1 MLSGWVVLISLLYAA
16 LLFAVAWVGDR
27 SHTYRNTPWLR
38 SAVYSLA
45 LAVYCSSWTFYGAV
59 GSAARYGIGYLP
71 IYLGPLLMLVFG
83 WPIMQRMARLASAQS
98 SVSIADFL
106 GARFERSQRL
116 CAWVALI
123 ALVAAVPYLALQY
136 KAVAQSLSILTGQS
150 ASQDTLGDP
159 ALYVAAIMALF
170 AILFGTRQVD
180 ASEHRPGLMLAIAF
194 ESIVKLVAL
203 VVVGLFAMRWL
214 SHQSLNV
221 VQASTELIHNAP
233 PVGFVG
239 QTLLAFLAMIC
250 LPRQFHV
257 GIVECGD
264 VNDIRRARWIFGG
277 YLVLISLMVL
287 PIAAA
292 CMAFFGNASA
302 IAPDSLLLSFP
313 LVQNQTV
320 LALVVYIGG
329 FSAATGMVIVVSV
342 ALSNMV
348 SNDLVMP
355 LLLRRSR
362 SNPPKNAA
370 LVGDGMA
377 STVLWVRRVA
387 IVALAL
393 ITYGFSRSIGPS
405 IDLASLGLMS
415 FSAVAQ
421 FAPGLI
427 GGLYWRSLS
436 RRGVEAGLIA
446 GFCVWVYC
454 LLLPNLMGGTPL
466 GQHWMAN
473 GLFEQSWLRPHEL
486 FGSQVWGMDVLS
498 HGTFWSLLTNVAI
511 LVVFSL
517 VRRTSVSAQLHAEA
531 FLNPS
536 RLRRQNANASWVDS
550 HLRVGDLQAL
560 AGRIMGERT
569 AEKAFLAHAL
579 SQGKAHVPDAKVNK
593 EWMHFTELLLSGAV
607 GAASARMVLT
617 HALQDTGMK
626 LAAVVAVLD
635 EAGPELR
642 FNRDILLATLENMD
656 QGVSVVDA
664 HMCLVAWNQRYQ
676 QLFQYPEGMLYVG
689 RSVEDLIRH
698 NLELG
703 IARSPQATSARSVQ
717 QEIDKRIAF
726 MRAGSVYSF
735 ERTLPDGQVIEL
747 RGRPLAGGGY
757 VTSYTDITAF
767 KTAEQSLRSINE
779 TLELRV
785 AERTQEAE
793 QAHHARTRFLT
804 AISHDVL
811 QPVHAARL
819 FASAL
824 RESQEPDDMRQL
836 AERVDTSLRAA
847 EELLDGI
854 LDMSRLNAGMLKP
867 QLSTFDVRGMLDA
880 LTQQYAP
887 MAEKR
892 GLRMDL
898 HASAQLAPQLW
909 VHSDPA
915 LLRRVL
921 QNFLANALRYT
932 RKGRIFLA
940 AKVRGDQL
948 LLQVWDTGP
957 GIPAD
962 HLQQIYQEFHRYEQD
977 FDWDGKG
984 LGLGLS
990 ICQRIANL
998 LDHSLRARSRLGKG
1012 SLFSISVAL
1021 ATPSAVAAI
1030 QAAAL
1035 ARSQALAQ
1043 AGDSSGPNASHSLQ
1057 GLRVLC
1063 LDNDPEILLGMQTL
1077 LSRWGVQALCA
1088 ANEAE
1093 ALALMAQAPRV
1104 VLADYHLHEAH
1115 NGLQVLQMLQ
1125 QTHPHTAYA
1134 LLTADGRQA
1143 LRDEAS
1149 GLNVALLTKP
1159 LKPAALRAFLM
1170 AHHRPPAQAS
1180 RPEND

>member
-1 MLSGWVVLISLLYAA
+1 MLPGWVVLISLLYAA
-16 LLFAVAWVGDR
+16 MLFAVAWVGDR
-27 SHTYRNTPWLR
+27 SALYRTTPWLR

-59 GSAARYGIGYLP
+59 GTATRYGIGYLP

-83 WPIMQRMARLASAQS
+83 WPIMQRMAQLAKAQS

-106 GARFERSQRL
+106 GARYERSQRL
-116 CAWVALI
+116 AAWVALI
-123 ALVAAVPYLALQY
+123 ALVAAIPYLALQY
-136 KAVAQSLSILTGQS
+136 KAVTESLSILTGLN
-150 ASQDTLGDP
+150 ASQGTLGDP

-194 ESIVKLVAL
+194 ESIIKLIALVA
-203 VVVGLFAMRWL
+203 VGLFATYWL
-214 SHQSLNV
+214 KGQSIPV
-221 VQASTELIHNAP
+221 VQASQKLIEQAP
-233 PVGFVG
+233 AVGFVG
-239 QTLLAFLAMIC
+239 QTLLAFLAMVC

-264 VNDIRRARWIFGG
+264 VKDIRRARWIFGG
-277 YLVLISLMVL
+277 YLVLISVMVL

-292 CMAFFGNASA
+292 CMAFFGSHSS
-302 IAPDSLLLSFP
+302 IAPDSLLLALP
-313 LVQNQTV
+313 LAQNQTV
-320 LALVVYIGG
+320 LALIVYIGG

-348 SNDLVMP
+348 SNDLIMP
-355 LLLRRSR
+355 LLLRRGWLR
-362 SNPPKNAA
+362 SHKQPLA
-370 LVGDGMA
+370 LAGDGMA
-377 STVLWVRRVA
+377 SMVLWVRRLA
-387 IVALAL
+387 IVALA
-393 ITYGFSRSIGPS
+393 IFTYGFSRSIGTS

-421 FAPGLI
+421 FAPALLL
-427 GGLYWRSLS
+427 GLYWRAVN
-436 RRGVEAGLIA
+436 RTAVEVGLIA
-446 GFCVWVYC
+446 GFSVWVYC
-454 LLLPNLMGGTPL
+454 LLLPNLLESTSV
-466 GQHWMAN
+466 GQHWLTY
-473 GLFEQSWLRPHEL
+473 GLWNQAWLRPHQL
-486 FGSQVWGMDVLS
+486 FGSQGWGLDAMS
-498 HGTFWSLLTNVAI
+498 HGTLWSLLVNIGTVI
-511 LVVFSL
+511 VLSL
-517 VRRTSVSAQLHAEA
+517 VKGQSISAQLHAEA
-531 FLNPS
+531 FLNPARQ
-536 RLRRQNANASWVDS
+536 RLQNAHTRLVDS
-550 HLRVGDLQAL
+550 HLRVTDLQAL
-560 AGRIMGERT
+560 AGRIVGEHT
-569 AEKAFLAHAL
+569 ASKAFLSHAKSL
-579 SQGKAHVPDAKVNK
+579 DLAQIPDTKANK
-593 EWMHFTELLLSGAV
+593 DWMHFTELLLAGAV

-664 HMCLVAWNQRYQ
+664 SMCLVAWNQRYQ

-698 NLELG
+698 NMEAG
-703 IARSPQATSARSVQ
+703 IGLSTNTNVQ
-717 QEIDKRIAF
+717 QEIDKRVNF
-726 MRAGSVYSF
+726 MKAGSSYVF

-747 RGRPLAGGGY
+747 RGRPLTGGGY

-793 QAHHARTRFLT
+793 RAHQARTRFLT
-804 AISHDVL
+804 AVSHDVL

-824 RESQEPDDMRQL
+824 RESHDAADMRQL

-867 QLSTFDVRGMLDA
+867 HIAHFDARAMLDA
-880 LTQQYAP
+880 LTEQYAP

-892 GLRMDL
+892 GLHMAL
-898 HASAQLAPQLW
+898 HPSTLKQAHLW
-909 VHSDPA
+909 VRSDPA

-932 RKGRIFLA
+932 RKGQIFLV
-940 AKVRGDQL
+940 AKIRADKL

-998 LDHSLRARSRLGKG
+998 LGHTLRAHSRLGKG
-1012 SLFSISVAL
+1012 SIFSISVPL
-1021 ATPSAVAAI
+1021 AN
-1030 QAAAL
+1030 
-1035 ARSQALAQ
+1035 
-1043 AGDSSGPNASHSLQ
+1043 AGDEVHTNHAQLTSMEPPHKAIAAQHSLEAMV
-1057 GLRVLC
+1057 VLC

-1077 LSRWGVQALCA
+1077 LSRWGVHTLCA

-1093 ALALMAQAPRV
+1093 ALLHMQAQPHV
-1104 VLADYHLHEAH
+1104 VLADYHLHEAR
-1115 NGLQVLQMLQ
+1115 NGLQVLQTLQ
-1125 QTHPHTAYA
+1125 TMHPHTGFA

-1143 LRDEAS
+1143 LRHAAS
-1149 GLNVALLTKP
+1149 ALGITLLTKP

-1170 AHHRPPAQAS
+1170 AHLPPRKAGNS
-1180 RPEND
+1180 PE